1 MSRQTFQ
8 PQSIVRPGVMIRT
21 HGLQK
26 HYVMGAETVRALRG
40 VDLEIER
47 NEYVAIMGPSG
58 SGKSTLMNLIGC
70 LDTPTAGEFI
80 LNGHPVA
87 GLDDDELARIRNREI
102 GFVFQTFNLLPRS
115 TALENVELPLVY
127 GGVGKKERKERA
139 AEALRSVDLGDR
151 MHHKPNE
158 LSGGQRQRVAIAR
171 ALVTRPSIILAD
183 EPTGNL
189 DSRTSGEIMALFA
202 RLHAD
207 GQTIIMVTHEHD
219 IAAHAERVVT
229 LRDGV
234 IESDERQEPVHF
246 RASVPHRDELAVVEV

>member
-1 MSRQTFQ
+1 MSTAPGQ
-8 PQSIVRPGVMIRT
+8 PLIETRD
-21 HGLQK
+21 LAK

-40 VDLEIER
+40 VNLVIHR

-58 SGKSTLMNLIGC
+58 SGKSTFMNLIGC
-70 LDTPTAGEFI
+70 LDTPTGGDYV
-80 LNGHPVA
+80 LNGQHVA
-87 GLDDDELARIRNREI
+87 GMSDDALARVRNREI

-127 GGVGKKERKERA
+127 GGFRGKERKERA
-139 AEALRSVDLGDR
+139 AEALRAVDLGDR
-151 MHHKPNE
+151 MDHKPNE

-189 DSRTSGEIMALFA
+189 DSRTSEEIMGLFE
-202 RLHAD
+202 RLHRE
-207 GQTIIMVTHEHD
+207 GQTIIMVTHEPD
-219 IAAHAERVVT
+219 IAAHADRVVT

-234 IESDERQEPVHF
+234 IASDEQQRGTRVSMAAAEP
-246 RASVPHRDELAVVEV
+246 ALAEA